1 MIVIM
6 SQPWFARLE
15 KLVGN
20 ERALHDGEILFRAGE
35 KVRHL
40 YLVREGLVLLARVQR
55 GGDPLVLQRAAAGT
69 MVAEASVF
77 AVRYHCDGVCSG
89 PTRVGQILRS
99 DVERLQLEDPGW
111 VWAFAAHLAQQV
123 QQARA
128 RSQLLSLKR
137 VDERLDAWLALHGLS
152 IPPKGKWA
160 EWAAELAVTP
170 EALYRALA
178 RRRTTT

>member
-99 DVERLQLEDPGW
+99 DVERSIAIAVTQASGRAPGRL
-111 VWAFAAHLAQQV
+111 ACFARPLHPPEGKVGRMGCRTCSHARSALPSAGQTPNNHLAC
-123 QQARA
+123 RGG
-128 RSQLLSLKR
+128 SQ
-137 VDERLDAWLALHGLS
+137 H
-152 IPPKGKWA
+152 
-160 EWAAELAVTP
+160 
-170 EALYRALA
+170 
-178 RRRTTT
+178 